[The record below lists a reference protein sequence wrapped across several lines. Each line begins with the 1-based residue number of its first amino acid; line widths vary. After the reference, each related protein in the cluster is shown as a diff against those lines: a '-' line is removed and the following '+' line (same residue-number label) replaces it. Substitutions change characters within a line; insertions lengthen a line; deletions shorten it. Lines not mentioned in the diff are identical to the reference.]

1 MNQNV
6 LIQKIQL
13 EFKKKK
19 KCDNNW
25 QLIFKVHLGSGLIYE
40 NKMQHTIKILIYLV
54 VQEKKEII
62 NYVRLDKW
70 CHP

>member
-1 MNQNV
+1 M
-6 LIQKIQL
+6 LIQKIWL
-13 EFKKKK
+13 KLKKKEK

-54 VQEKKEII
+54 IQEKKEII
-62 NYVRLDKW
+62 NHVRLDIDDVILY
-70 CHP
+70 P